1 MLRKCA
7 FLLLTCLLSAAF
19 PIQIEPQ
26 VLARVGD
33 KALTSMDVKRRMDF
47 IFQHQYPQ
55 YAKNEMARLEFYKNS
70 WKGVLQDMIQT
81 EMILAHVT
89 LQEEKVKQKLIS
101 DGDVH
106 RELHE
111 RFGPDVI
118 ASLSNIGMTYEEG
131 CTMLRREMQVGNMIY
146 ISVQDKVKK
155 RVRPEDIRARY
166 ERISS
171 EMRNKKRWR
180 YQVITID
187 SDSADDRTKITD
199 LTQKILQREGLTA
212 LASLND
218 KAQTAASIQLV
229 TADEKPPAFKVT
241 VSSTIETG
249 EDDITP
255 ERAAALQAL
264 HKGEWSAPI
273 THTQRKSGRE
283 VNQILVLHSTLE
295 SKPPAFEKE
304 QENLRMELSNEIY
317 QEEMGKFV
325 HMLEERFPVEL
336 LYTNSDEPYKLS

>member
-1 MLRKCA
+1 MLKKCV
-7 FLLLTCLLSAAF
+7 FLLLTSLLSVASA
-19 PIQIEPQ
+19 IQVEPQ

-55 YAKNEMARLEFYKNS
+55 YAKNTMARFEFYKNS
-70 WKGVLQDMIQT
+70 WQGVLQDMIQT
-81 EMILAHVT
+81 EMILAHVA
-89 LQEEKVKQKLIS
+89 LQEEKIKQKLIS

-131 CTMLRREMQVGNMIY
+131 CEMLRREMQVGNMLY
-146 ISVQDKVKK
+146 LSVQDKVKK
-155 RVRPEDIRARY
+155 RVRPEEIRERY
-166 ERISS
+166 ERITSQ
-171 EMRNKKRWR
+171 MRNKKRWR

-187 SDSADDRTKITD
+187 SDSPQDRKNVTK
-199 LTQKILQREGLTA
+199 LTQQILKREGLTA

-229 TADEKPPAFKVT
+229 SADEKPPAFKIS

-249 EDDITP
+249 EDDITS
-255 ERAAALQAL
+255 ERAAALTPL
-264 HKGEWSAPI
+264 SKGEWSQPI
-273 THTQRKSGRE
+273 THMQRKSKRE
-283 VNQILVLHSTLE
+283 VDQILVLHSMLE
-295 SKPPAFEKE
+295 AKPPAFAKE
-304 QENLRMELSNEIY
+304 QERIRMELSNEIY

-325 HMLEERFPVEL
+325 HMLEERFPVEI

>member
-1 MLRKCA
+1 MLKKCA
-7 FLLLTCLLSAAF
+7 FLLLTCLLSAASA
-19 PIQIEPQ
+19 IQVEPQ
-26 VLARVGD
+26 LLARVGD
-33 KALTSMDVKRRMDF
+33 KSLTSMDVKRRMDF

-55 YAKNEMARLEFYKNS
+55 YAKNAMARLEFYKNS
-70 WKGVLQDMIQT
+70 WQGVLQDMIQT
-81 EMILAHVT
+81 EMILSHVA
-89 LQEEKVKQKLIS
+89 LQEEKIKQKLIS

-131 CTMLRREMQVGNMIY
+131 CEMLRREMQVGNMIY
-146 ISVQDKVKK
+146 VSVQDKVKK
-155 RVRPEDIRARY
+155 RVRPEDIRERY
-166 ERISS
+166 ERIAS

-180 YQVITID
+180 YQVVTID
-187 SDSADDRTKITD
+187 SDSAQDRAKITD
-199 LTQKILQREGLTA
+199 LTQQILTREGLSA
-212 LASLND
+212 LTSLND

-229 TADEKPPAFKVT
+229 SADEKPPAFKVS

-255 ERAAALQAL
+255 ERAAALKPLQ
-264 HKGEWSAPI
+264 KGQWSAPI
-273 THTQRKSGRE
+273 SHTQRKSKRE
-283 VNQILVLHSTLE
+283 VDQILVLHSTLE
-295 SKPPAFEKE
+295 SKPPAFDKE
-304 QENLRMELSNEIY
+304 QEKVRMELSNEIY

-325 HMLEERFPVEL
+325 HMLEERFPVEI